1 HSLYYA
7 NGKLEALDVETVIIG
22 DGSSVVA
29 QYPSAGETITS
40 NDRLLLLTDGSSLS
54 MPNMIGWTRKDVNAF
69 CTLSGIDITIE
80 GNGKVKSQ
88 SVKKGTAISAESE
101 ISVQLE

>member
-1 HSLYYA
+1 
-7 NGKLEALDVETVIIG
+7 
-22 DGSSVVA
+22 
-29 QYPSAGETITS
+29 
-40 NDRLLLLTDGSSLS
+40 